1 MKRIWIA
8 TCVNIDNSFIIK
20 PHVIAAASSKEEIL
34 KIVRADIEK
43 WANCIPS
50 GFNVYA
56 DYDKMFAY
64 YIDDGVYRCEWS
76 IDEIEVPG
84 MS

>member
-8 TCVNIDNSFIIK
+8 TCVNIDNSFVIK

-43 WANCIPS
+43 WAQG